1 MNNLLKGN
9 GKKQLSKLES
19 IEIIYTAQ
27 KLKLS
32 IKDLFSKFDQ
42 IRSKLRF
49 GHIYWKTPENF
60 IFCAAVGHWHEIF

>member
-19 IEIIYTAQ
+19 TEITYTAQ
-27 KLKLS
+27 KMKFS

-42 IRSKLRF
+42 ICSKL
-49 GHIYWKTPENF
+49 
-60 IFCAAVGHWHEIF
+60 

>member
-42 IRSKLRF
+42 FPADLDTFSEELHNRKLHFLYSMLLR
-49 GHIYWKTPENF
+49 K
-60 IFCAAVGHWHEIF
+60 